1 MFEISSVLPSS
12 LLLGRGAVN
21 EYAISR
27 TIGSYL
33 SGNLLRVIRDNG
45 TMNTPFLQD
54 VCPPAST

>member
-1 MFEISSVLPSS
+1 MFEISSVLPPR

-33 SGNLLRVIRDNG
+33 SVVYLELLGI
-45 TMNTPFLQD
+45 MAL
-54 VCPPAST
+54 